1 MCIDCTAKNS
11 VAKKAKEQCA
21 QRVVSIDSRGRKRR
35 VLGDTDP
42 NVQRKAPRL
51 APKEPVRWDMSQ
63 YTKEQMRERA
73 ARERA
78 NRYRRNNS
86 VTHVPTPSVPM
97 DLPAFSSIPFPSRT
111 PLPPTPPPAP
121 RGAPISNA
129 DWTNINTFHEYLSK
143 QEMETCT
150 RCKERWFQMD
160 LLNGVC
166 GACMRRDRN
175 LQEGEPFLFGK
186 ENNMDP
192 GVAPGCLRDLTQ
204 MEEMIIAK
212 AHCHMIMKRVR
223 GHQYHYTGHAV
234 CFWQNSVT
242 FIDTLPSLPKHVDI
256 VLLRPHSAQM
266 GEERYKRQFRNDF
279 RVRRS
284 YIERALHWLK
294 RHHPDYRDITISQ
307 SNLLALPADGDV
319 SDQVLN
325 IEESEEIGGKEPG
338 NKGDSR
344 ACEEEDERG
353 IDGDDP
359 RPSQETMVPNLDI
372 RQTET
377 ELLEEAFNK
386 RRKLPTAQAPE
397 IRQTPIDELGRKH
410 RLFAMC
416 FPTLFPYGTADWHQG
431 RMRNVSLADWG
442 EHFLKFHDGRFGTHP
457 RFRFLVFNMLMRKK
471 AREASG
477 FWVKKRPDL
486 LGLSLDELK
495 ELLGEET
502 TLLKSIVR
510 SGATLTGTRP
520 YWRQKESAL
529 KATARHFGTT
539 GAVFCTWSCADHQWD
554 DLHKHLPRYHQ
565 WRDGTDEERRK
576 IAWENVQR
584 FPHVIAAWLDIRFK
598 AFLKHVMTSF
608 LGMDDYWFR
617 YEWQARGT
625 GHIHCIIWMKES
637 PTMGA
642 KTPEQREAFA
652 QYWNE
657 KVTAFNPNSTR
668 PPDARNPA
676 SLPFIQICNT
686 DEQVAALMNRFQM
699 HATCAPGRC
708 LRKDK
713 TTNVV
718 ECRFFFPRELRE
730 YALVTKSINKKSWM
744 LGVERNVERLA
755 QCSPVMAVGWLANT
769 DLQPAVT
776 YKGLVLYVAKYV
788 SKAEKK
794 SASYQE
800 LQDQV

>member
-1 MCIDCTAKNS
+1 M
-11 VAKKAKEQCA
+11 
-21 QRVVSIDSRGRKRR
+21 
-35 VLGDTDP
+35 
-42 NVQRKAPRL
+42 RL
-51 APKEPVRWDMSQ
+51 K
-63 YTKEQMRERA
+63 A
-73 ARERA
+73 ARERE

-86 VTHVPTPSVPM
+86 VTPVPTHSLGM

-111 PLPPTPPPAP
+111 PPPPPPPPSP
-121 RGAPISNA
+121 REAPISDA
-129 DWTNINTFHEYLSK
+129 DWTNINAFHEYLSK

-150 RCKERWFQMD
+150 RCKERWFHMD
-160 LLNGVC
+160 LLSGVC
-166 GACMRRDRN
+166 GACWKRDRN
-175 LQEGEPFLFGK
+175 LQEGEPFLFSK

-192 GVAPGCLRDLTQ
+192 GVVPGCLRDLTQ

-234 CFWQNSVT
+234 CFWQSNVT
-242 FIDTLPSLPKHVDI
+242 FMDALPSLPKHVDI
-256 VLLRPHSAQM
+256 VLLRPHGARM

-284 YIERALHWLK
+284 YVERALHWLK
-294 RHHPDYRDITISQ
+294 RYHPDYRDITISQ
-307 SNLLALPADGDV
+307 PNLLALPVDGDV

-325 IEESEEIGGKEPG
+325 IEESEEMKDKEPRQ
-338 NKGDSR
+338 KGDGR
-344 ACEEEDERG
+344 ACGEEDELG
-353 IDGDDP
+353 IDGDH
-359 RPSQETMVPNLDI
+359 RGTSQETMVPNLDI

-386 RRKLPTAQAPE
+386 RRKLPTAEAPE

-410 RLFAMC
+410 RLFSMC

-457 RFRFLVFNMLMRKK
+457 RFRFLVFNMLMRQK
-471 AREASG
+471 AWEASG

-495 ELLGEET
+495 EFLGEEST
-502 TLLKSIVR
+502 VLKSIVR

-520 YWRQKESAL
+520 YWRQKESGL
-529 KATARHFGTT
+529 KATARYFGPM
-539 GAVFCTWSCADHQWD
+539 GAAFCTWSCADHQWD
-554 DLHKHLPRYHQ
+554 DLHKHLPRYEQ

-584 FPHVIAAWLDIRFK
+584 FPHVIAAWLDIRLK
-598 AFLKHVMTSF
+598 AFLKYVMTSF
-608 LGMDDYWFR
+608 LGLDDYWFR

-625 GHIHCIIWMKES
+625 GHIHCIIWMRNS

-642 KTPEQREAFA
+642 RTPEQREAFA

-657 KVTAFNPNSTR
+657 KVTAVNPNSTR

-676 SLPFIQICNT
+676 SLPFIHICNT
-686 DEQVAALMNRFQM
+686 DDQVAAALMNRFQM
-699 HATCAPGRC
+699 HAACAPGRC
-708 LRKDK
+708 LRKNK
-713 TTNVV
+713 TTDIV
-718 ECRFFFPRELRE
+718 ECRFFFPRELQDR
-730 YALVTKSINKKSWM
+730 ALVTKSINKKSWM

-755 QCSPVMAVGWLANT
+755 QCSPVMALG
-769 DLQPAVT
+769 
-776 YKGLVLYVAKYV
+776 
-788 SKAEKK
+788 
-794 SASYQE
+794 
-800 LQDQV
+800 